1 MEFPEFV
8 ILMTNKF
15 KVKTMS
21 LEEEV
26 VEAFDVLSRNQEN
39 HISVKDLKYYMRKV
53 AHIKLSSE
61 EAEAMI
67 EFADS
72 DEDGLVSFEDFL

>member
-1 MEFPEFV
+1 
-8 ILMTNKF
+8 
-15 KVKTMS
+15 
-21 LEEEV
+21 
-26 VEAFDVLSRNQEN
+26 
-39 HISVKDLKYYMRKV
+39 MRKV

-72 DEDGLVSFEDFL
+72 DEDGLVSFDDFLQVVTTAQGGDDANKDGADDSDES

>member
-1 MEFPEFV
+1 
-8 ILMTNKF
+8 
-15 KVKTMS
+15 
-21 LEEEV
+21 
-26 VEAFDVLSRNQEN
+26 
-39 HISVKDLKYYMRKV
+39 MRKV

-72 DEDGLVSFEDFL
+72 DEDGLVSFDDFLQVVTTAQGGDDANKDGADD

>member
-1 MEFPEFV
+1 MKE
-8 ILMTNKF
+8 
-15 KVKTMS
+15 
-21 LEEEV
+21 
-26 VEAFDVLSRNQEN
+26 
-39 HISVKDLKYYMRKV
+39 LKYFMRKV

-72 DEDGLVSFEDFL
+72 DDDGLVSFDDFLQVVRLAQGRADA